1 MLNNGNSV
9 DKTNGQNKYQLQ
21 QNDNKYLS
29 NFNDNKIILK
39 SLELMKMKLNKDNK
53 NNMVMNKER
62 KKNEMNSFSSLNN
75 YKANKYKSVFLGKN
89 NNNKV

>member
-1 MLNNGNSV
+1 
-9 DKTNGQNKYQLQ
+9 
-21 QNDNKYLS
+21 
-29 NFNDNKIILK
+29 
-39 SLELMKMKLNKDNK
+39 
-53 NNMVMNKER
+53 MNKER